1 MKKLI
6 ATAVMGL
13 TLAFTPLSASA
24 QYTSYY
30 DAAWFQRMDQM
41 RQINF
46 AKLIVRNYTRIN
58 ERYAFIIDKYSA
70 RDSAWYKRIHDIR
83 GNNPEIAKYN
93 TIIGADNAPKVVRT
107 YVKKFQVQL

>member
-13 TLAFTPLSASA
+13 TIAFTPLSASA

-58 ERYAFIIDKYSA
+58 ERYAFIINKYSA
-70 RDSAWYKRIHDIR
+70 SDSHGTSGSSRDIR
-83 GNNPEIAKYN
+83 GNNQKLQS
-93 TIIGADNAPKVVRT
+93 TILLLVLIMHLKL
-107 YVKKFQVQL
+107 YELM